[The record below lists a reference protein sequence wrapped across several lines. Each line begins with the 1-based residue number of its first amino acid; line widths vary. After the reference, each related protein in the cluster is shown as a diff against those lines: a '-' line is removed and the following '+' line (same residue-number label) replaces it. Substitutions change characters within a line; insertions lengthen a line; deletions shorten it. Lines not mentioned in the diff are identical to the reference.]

1 MNKVNINGNE
11 YEVIDVL
18 EKISITDSFVL
29 VENKI
34 GKGSGE
40 AKLYVGY
47 DNNKLTSF
55 FGERGFVIDCILS
68 KNNLL
73 NYLNSAKQEYLN
85 PNQEYLHK
93 DKLPNLWE
101 ERIDKVS
108 SFSEYLTFSLF
119 DQNQING
126 PRIYLKSNLNDTN
139 YKLIREL
146 ALPILSYINIYKLQN
161 QNLEKK
167 IFFFELN
174 INKGDNNLTEKQES
188 QSIIN
193 SHPPIPIIEEE
204 DFGEEQITKPYD
216 PNKIRIDH
224 QNINLGSI
232 IENLMHDE
240 IDLNPDFQR
249 EGDLWSDSKKS
260 QLIES
265 ILLGLPL
272 PSFYFSE
279 DESSKNNQIK
289 WQVVDGLQRLSTFK
303 SFIIDKTLKLQGLEF
318 LKSYEGKK
326 YEDLTREDARKISG
340 FKVNIYIIDKQTPK
354 NVKFLIFKKV
364 NTAGLVLTAQEMRH
378 ALNQGVPT
386 LLLKEL
392 ANFEEFKKAT
402 CYSIPSKRQEDRD
415 FTNRFVAFYLL
426 GYNENYDGSLDE
438 FLNIGMSK
446 ISELSNFEIEKLKSD
461 FKKAM
466 ILSFEIFGI
475 DAFRKRFR
483 LNDNRKPISKA
494 VFDTLS
500 VNLAWLSDFERV
512 TLSSK
517 KDSFSLKLIESFNN
531 DDVFLRSTSTGTA
544 TKSNVKIRFEKIKS
558 IIDSI
563 LNNDK

>member
-1 MNKVNINGNE
+1 MNEINIHGIR
-11 YEVIDVL
+11 YEILDIL
-18 EKISITDSFVL
+18 EKISIADSFVL
-29 VENKI
+29 SSNKI
-34 GKGSGE
+34 GGGNGE

-47 DNNKLTSF
+47 DNNKLNDF
-55 FGERGFVIDCILS
+55 FGNRGFVIDSFLS
-68 KNNLL
+68 KDNLL
-73 NYLNSAKQEYLN
+73 NYLNDAKKEYFQ
-85 PNQEYLHK
+85 PNQDYLHK
-93 DKLPNLWE
+93 DELPKKWI
-101 ERIDKVS
+101 ERTNKITELS
-108 SFSEYLTFSLF
+108 YNIISFQLF

-126 PRIYLKSNLNDTN
+126 PRIYINSNDSA

-146 ALPILSYINIYKLQN
+146 SLPIISYINIYKLKA
-161 QNLEKK
+161 E
-167 IFFFELN
+167 N
-174 INKGDNNLTEKQES
+174 IDNNLFYVELNLIEDNKLDFNSNTNEERQDLDLTE
-188 QSIIN
+188 
-193 SHPPIPIIEEE
+193 PIIEVE
-204 DFGEEQITKPYD
+204 DFGEESIVKPYD

-232 IENLMHDE
+232 IENLVHDE

-279 DESSKNNQIK
+279 DESSNSNQTK

-318 LKSYEGKK
+318 LKNYEGKK
-326 YEDLTREDARKISG
+326 YADLSREDARKISG

-378 ALNQGVPT
+378 ALNQGAPT
-386 LLLKEL
+386 KLLKEL

-446 ISELSNFEIEKLKSD
+446 IYDLSNSEIEKLKSD
-461 FKKAM
+461 FKSSMK
-466 ILSFEIFGI
+466 LSFDIFGI

-483 LNDNRKPISKA
+483 LDDNRKPISKA
-494 VFDTLS
+494 VYDTLS
-500 VNLAWLSDFERV
+500 VNLAWLSDIDRNII
-512 TLSSK
+512 LSK
-517 KDSFSLKLIESFNN
+517 KELLKSTLIDSFNN
-531 DDVFLRSTSTGTA
+531 DAMFLRSTTTGTA
-544 TKSNVKIRFEKIKS
+544 TKSSVKTRFEKIKT
-558 IIDSI
+558 IIESL